1 MRKKGIVI
9 VKRSIDFIGFKIKI
23 LGYSN
28 PGLIGINGIIVFE
41 TKNTFRIRVGN
52 RFLTIIKDNGFYE
65 LDFKRCHI
73 IISGCKLVSKPSK
86 RVNRRWLK

>member
-1 MRKKGIVI
+1 MRKKGIVV
-9 VKRSIDFIGFKIKI
+9 VKRSTDFIGFKIKI

-28 PGLIGINGIIVFE
+28 PILIGTSGTIVFE
-41 TKNTFRIRVGN
+41 TRNTFRIRVGN
-52 RFLTIIKDNGFYE
+52 RFLTVIKSNGFYE

-86 RVNRRWLK
+86 RINRRWLK